1 MLKIQIANIGGQ
13 PLPVLQGITEFPC
26 DKVLLLH
33 SNESLAVAEKI
44 KSTLPGD
51 FRLCPIVNPN
61 DYFEILQLCEKLS
74 NEYPD
79 SQFYANISGGT
90 KIMSLALFTFFKGQ
104 HSNNQIFHIDQ
115 NGIVHF
121 LTENKSKPLQNFLP
135 IQSFIDYSGQK
146 IKSMTKFEDID
157 PKLFECKDVVKKFFE
172 RWDPEYLKLSKL
184 YFEYSR
190 HSIGYEN
197 FELINNHSYS
207 SVKWSKEEDEL
218 IFSFYR
224 KFKAEPEEY
233 CFSGKESIGIA
244 LEAKWFELEVA
255 EVLSK
260 WFKTKE
266 LVWSLVVPYKDGQ
279 DKNEIDVIVNTG
291 TKLLFVECKTQ
302 ISDIKDID
310 KFRNVTKNYG
320 GLGAKSI
327 LVTYSKPPNR
337 FFEKCHDNNILLFYF
352 CERNRIVNSTID
364 LYRFLDD
371 EITKTNPI

>member
-1 MLKIQIANIGGQ
+1 MKSIHIANIGGQ

-26 DKVLLLH
+26 DTVLLLH
-33 SNESLAVAEKI
+33 SNESLQVAENI
-44 KSTLPGD
+44 KSIFPCD
-51 FRLCPIVNPN
+51 IRLCSIANPN
-61 DYFEILQLCEKLS
+61 DYFSILQLCENLAK
-74 NEYPD
+74 EYPD

-90 KIMSLALFTFFKGQ
+90 KIMSLALFTFFKDN
-104 HSNNQIFHIDQ
+104 HPDNQIFHIDQ

-121 LTENKSKPLQNFLP
+121 LTSNQSQLLQNFLP
-135 IQSFIDYSGQK
+135 IKSFIDYSGQK
-146 IKSMTKFEDID
+146 IKSMTKFKDID
-157 PKLFECKDVVKKFFE
+157 PELFDCKDVVKKFFE
-172 RWDPEYLKLSKL
+172 KSDPEYLKLCKL
-184 YFEYSR
+184 YSDYSR
-190 HSIGYEN
+190 QYKGNDS
-197 FELINNHSYS
+197 FELINHQSYS

-224 KFKAEPEEY
+224 KFKTEPEEY

-255 EVLSK
+255 EILSK
-260 WFKTKE
+260 WFKNKE

-327 LVTYSKPPNR
+327 LVTYSKPPIR
-337 FFEKCHDNNILLFYF
+337 FFEKCFDNNILLFYF
-352 CERNRIVNSTID
+352 CERNRIVNSTLD
-364 LYRFLDD
+364 LYRFLND
-371 EITKTNPI
+371 EITKTNTI